1 MLDLDRIVKIG
12 FSAEQGKALLREMER
27 IDYAYGSSSD
37 QVTPASLED
46 QILALSYALKVFG
59 DADKCVNWLCKKWG
73 RIGGEVPLA
82 LIKSRQGCID
92 LTNAL
97 VKIDYGFFA

>member
-1 MLDLDRIVKIG
+1 MCD
-12 FSAEQGKALLREMER
+12 ER
-27 IDYAYGSSSD
+27 TLTSSD
-37 QVTPASLED
+37 QVTPASCED

-97 VKIDYGFFA
+97 VQIDYGFFA